1 LGVVATED
9 TVKKNPELA
18 RRFLRAWTKGLDR
31 AIHNQKVAIEGLRQH
46 NPEINEAESVA
57 NLEEIVRISQRPDTE
72 THGLGWQDMAVWEK
86 QEEFMRDQ
94 GLTPAEVDVSAA
106 MTDDLFYRQN
116 NKQVASSLE
125 GC

>member
-1 LGVVATED
+1 MATED

-46 NPEINEAESVA
+46 NPEINEAEFVA

-72 THGLGWQDMAVWEK
+72 TYGLGWQDMAVWEK

-94 GLTPAEVDVSAA
+94 GLTPAKVDVSAA